1 MSRVKAG
8 MRFINGGY
16 DVEVVE
22 PNPKIEGDWWC
33 KPVHH
38 NTRLWSYSER
48 TILDNLIKRP
58 RAKEGIPV
66 IESKRERLAE
76 TAKAEVAEHIRRCP
90 DKWVAEITAS
100 IDDPDEFVR
109 ACLAAYFGDAAVDGI
124 REIIFNTIDNYA
136 EKAGESA
143 YAAIISHPGT
153 IV

>member
-1 MSRVKAG
+1 MMKVKAG

-38 NTRLWSYSER
+38 NTGLWSYSER

-66 IESKRERLAE
+66 VESKRERLAE
-76 TAKAEVAEHIRRCP
+76 TARVEVAEHIRSQP
-90 DKWVAEITAS
+90 GKWIDEIVAS
-100 IDDPDEFVR
+100 IEDQDAFIRGCITEYATNSLDVSAVIINAIDD
-109 ACLAAYFGDAAVDGI
+109 
-124 REIIFNTIDNYA
+124 YA